1 MNATANLIL
10 AALPEDEREHLLQV
24 MQRIVLKT
32 GQVLYEQ
39 DAPVS
44 TVYFPLAGAVSVLIL
59 LENGRAMEPAIVGR
73 EGMLGYPLGLGENR
87 SPWQSVVQLPGEG
100 LSMSRDQLQDVLVRP
115 GHLGPLLTHYAG
127 LLMGFTAQSAACAQ
141 FHRLEER
148 TARWLLIMRDRAGT
162 DEFAVTQEWL
172 AHMLGVYRPN
182 ETVALGA
189 LRDQGLIG
197 LERGKIHVRDVAGL
211 EASACECYARS
222 ASQFA
227 ELVHASPS
235 SRAARKGY
243 PHGT

>member
-1 MNATANLIL
+1 MDPTANLII
-10 AALPEDEREHLLQV
+10 AALPDDEREQLLHA
-24 MQRIVLKT
+24 MQRVALKT

-44 TVYFPLAGAVSVLIL
+44 KVYFPLAGAVSVLIL
-59 LENGRAMEPAIVGR
+59 LEDGRAMEPAIVGR

-100 LSMSRDQLQDVLVRP
+100 LTMSRDALRDFLIRP

-127 LLMGFTAQSAACAQ
+127 LLIGFTAQSAACAQ

-148 TARWLLIMRDRAGT
+148 TARWLLNMHDRAGA
-162 DEFAVTQEWL
+162 DEFAVTHEWL

-182 ETVALGA
+182 ETVALGM
-189 LRDQGLIG
+189 LREEGLIEQ
-197 LERGKIHVRDVAGL
+197 ERGRIRIRDVVGL
-211 EASACECYARS
+211 EAMACECYRRT

-227 ELVHASPS
+227 ELVHTSPPS
-235 SRAARKGY
+235 PPSGGHHAREL
-243 PHGT
+243 

>member
-1 MNATANLIL
+1 MDSTANLIL
-10 AALPEDEREHLLQV
+10 AALPDDEREELLRV
-24 MQRIVLKT
+24 MQPVQLTT

-44 TVYFPLAGAVSVLIL
+44 KVYFPLAGAVSVLIL
-59 LENGRAMEPAIVGR
+59 LEDGRAMEPAIVGR
-73 EGMLGYPLGLGENR
+73 EGMLGFPLGLGENR
-87 SPWQSVVQLPGEG
+87 SPWQSIVQLPGEG
-100 LSMSRDQLQDVLVRP
+100 LSMSRDSLQEFLIRP
-115 GHLGPLLTHYAG
+115 GHLGPLLAHYAG
-127 LLMGFTAQSAACAQ
+127 LLIGFTAQSAACAQ

-148 TARWLLIMRDRAGT
+148 TARWLLIMRDRAGA

-189 LRDQGLIG
+189 LRDQGLIDQK
-197 LERGKIHVRDVAGL
+197 RGKIHIRNVAGL

-227 ELVHASPS
+227 ELVHGSRS
-235 SRAARKGY
+235 SRGPAGGY
-243 PHGT
+243 PRRV